1 MSSLKGLTKSAPSTY
16 KHFFKEELE
25 VPFLHEWLSEL
36 SSGQA
41 ASSVGYNEFSH
52 VGESSKLWKVL
63 LVYWLFKKGKL
74 HILGKLRLG

>member
-1 MSSLKGLTKSAPSTY
+1 MSSLKGLMKSAPSTC

-52 VGESSKLWKVL
+52 VGESLPSCGKFC
-63 LVYWLFKKGKL
+63 LFTGF
-74 HILGKLRLG
+74 LRRGNCTSWEN